1 MINLKSL
8 IDFLP
13 PIFKNTDTY
22 KVEGK
27 GILERFLE
35 VCGEYLED
43 DITPDIENTLDIINI
58 KNIDPLY
65 LNYLWELLGEIP
77 FGSNMAIDKDQWDR
91 YYDGTL
97 SKEELTQLSKNWVI
111 PKEGIISLDETQ
123 IRTLLKYSLT
133 LLKIRGTKK
142 FFETLFKIYGIGCTI
157 TEVDGYDKGLYAKLT
172 RTDYSSNID
181 DITTDTH
188 QQCDECLT
196 ININI
201 STRYYYSDKYGL
213 ILMGSDEVFF
223 MGKNNYISIDTM
235 DGVELY
241 NKYTPDSIP
250 DDRVNEWKGFIEFR
264 RVIEQLFDKYLPCNV
279 TPHITYSGVLPDDR
293 VSVDVQYLTD
303 QHITNENPIV
313 KIKVLVTST
322 YSRSGNKFYV
332 SKDSINW
339 SSKTFDS
346 GHIFNIE
353 DEGDLYFKSVD
364 TPSSLDYI
372 TVVKNITQEPPYR
385 LVVTGTEPSDSS
397 YNSISTPV
405 LWVFENGPSPNYV
418 QVSLMLFRGNQIVPS
433 NEVFISVN
441 GGPAEGIVDK
451 LGSTNF
457 IKLPVGDNRISW
469 VDNPDVY
476 LDIKVLRAYPLS
488 SGEELNPPKPKFRG
502 LPYGVSGSFSQL
514 EYYKENGVVK
524 QKHTQLGVFGNY
536 GAVGTPEN
544 PLGNVVTLGCT
555 IDGAYNME
563 AIVTNLKPW
572 AYQYNKLNGT
582 VEPIEGL
589 TKVDILYC
597 NNTVNVAYLD
607 EYFNN
612 NPGQVKDNLQAT
624 DIFYKASTITVT
636 PSGVINLTE
645 YMADPGFFIRG
656 GIILL
661 HPNTEELISKGLTP
675 NSGTNSEFYS
685 NFLVVVIPSIDSE
698 YKDGTTSIEVGFK
711 YTEFSRK
718 YQEYRDSKDIN
729 QSGRVRVSEYKR
741 GDTGR
746 DDITPL
752 IYNYISVEES
762 GYTSD
767 HKITNRLSVETKGSG
782 INPPDETTYL
792 GLTKVLVLN
801 NKGYS
806 SLKNE
811 YIADPIP
818 SKESIESYPVLFHK
832 DTMDLS
838 DFYWD
843 YLERVNLIFI
853 DCWAPFMNTQLMV
866 RKYKPSGITDGLYLK
881 PMLDI
886 PEEDIINLSEEDFKN
901 KYPGFPWNRSQVI
914 GYLIDPTVNG
924 LRVLETDGTK
934 DTFRSISVNTVYNI
948 ASSTGVLHLQNT
960 IITPVKFQFVV
971 YKDGEEWD
979 RDYYLVDSSGV
990 KYLPNRTY
998 EIRDLGITN
1007 FKVVPNL
1014 TRTSISPIGNSQYT
1028 PSFHEVRVVNGKLT
1042 NGSYPIVKQ
1051 ELKLTKPK
1059 CIINSTKP
1067 GRKILVW
1074 VRQVYPVLNSY
1085 QGVGIYKVITEG
1097 STDTI
1102 LSEDLVEQLPL
1113 EISNPGTYS
1122 FILKDLNTGMSISD
1136 IVRLEITDPYQTL

>member
-22 KVEGK
+22 KVGGK

-43 DITPDIENTLDIINI
+43 EITPDIENTLDIIDI
-58 KNIDPLY
+58 KNVDPIY

-97 SKEELTQLSKNWVI
+97 SKEELTKLSKNWVI
-111 PKEGIISLDETQ
+111 PKEGIISLDDTR
-123 IRTLLKYSLT
+123 IRDLLKYSLT
-133 LLKIRGTKK
+133 LLKVRGTKK
-142 FFETLFKIYGIGCTI
+142 FFETLFKIYGIECTI
-157 TEVDGYDKGLYAKLT
+157 TEVDDYDKGLYAKLT
-172 RTDYSSNID
+172 RTDNSNNID

-196 ININI
+196 INVDVF
-201 STRYYYSDKYGL
+201 THYYYSDKYGVL
-213 ILMGSDEVFF
+213 IMGSDEVYFV
-223 MGKNNYISIDTM
+223 GKNDYISMDTKE
-235 DGVELY
+235 GVELY
-241 NKYTPDSIP
+241 NTYTLDNIP
-250 DDRVNEWKGFIEFR
+250 DNKVNEWKSFIEFR

-279 TPHITYSGVLPDDR
+279 TPNITYNGILPNDR
-293 VSVDVQYLTD
+293 TQVNVQYLTD
-303 QHITNENPIV
+303 QHITNENPVV

-322 YSRSGNKFYV
+322 YSRSGNKFYM

-372 TVVKNITQEPPYR
+372 TVVKHITPEPLYR
-385 LVVTGTEPSDSS
+385 LVVDGMGDNER

-405 LWVFENGPSPNYV
+405 FWAFKDENGTSQDYV
-418 QVSLMLFRGNQIVPS
+418 EVILALLKGNQRVPIR
-433 NEVFISVN
+433 EVFISVN
-441 GGPAEGIVDK
+441 GGPAEGIVHEQ
-451 LGSTNF
+451 GG
-457 IKLPVGDNRISW
+457 IKSIELPIGDNRISW

-476 LDIKVLRAYPLS
+476 IDIKVLS
-488 SGEELNPPKPKFRG
+488 SEETLNPPKPKFRG

-524 QKHTQLGVFGNY
+524 QKHTQLGVFGTY

-555 IDGAYNME
+555 PDIAGAYNME
-563 AIVTNLKPW
+563 ALVTNLKPW
-572 AYQYNKLNGT
+572 AYRYNKINGT

-597 NNTVNVAYLD
+597 NDTVNRAYLD
-607 EYFNN
+607 DYINDDARS
-612 NPGQVKDNLQAT
+612 QVKNNLQAT
-624 DIFYKASTITVT
+624 DVFYKASTITVT
-636 PSGVINLTE
+636 PSDVINLTE
-645 YMADPGFFIRG
+645 YMPDPGYFIRG

-661 HPNTEELISKGLTP
+661 HPNTEELMSKGLNP
-675 NSGTNSEFYS
+675 NSGTDSEFRS

-698 YKDGTTSIEVGFK
+698 DKSGITSTSVGFK
-711 YTEFSRK
+711 YTEFSSK
-718 YQEYRDSKDIN
+718 YQEYRDPSGIN
-729 QSGRVRVSEYKR
+729 ESGRIKVSEYRR
-741 GDTGR
+741 GDIVREG
-746 DDITPL
+746 ITPL
-752 IYNYISVEES
+752 KYGYLYIEETA
-762 GYTSD
+762 YTSD
-767 HKITNRLSVETKGSG
+767 GITNQLGLDMKGEEN
-782 INPPDETTYL
+782 IFPPLDETTYL

-806 SLKNE
+806 SLKNK

-818 SKESIESYPVLFHK
+818 SRESITSYPVFFYN
-832 DTMDLS
+832 DIMDLS
-838 DFYWD
+838 GFYWD

-866 RKYKPSGITDGLYLK
+866 RKYEPSNIKDGLYLK
-881 PMLDI
+881 PILDI
-886 PEEDIINLSEEDFKN
+886 PEDDIKDLSDADFQN
-901 KYPGFPWNRSQVI
+901 KYPGFPWDRSQI
-914 GYLIDPTVNG
+914 QGYLLPTSTIKG
-924 LRVLETDGTK
+924 LLVLETDSTK
-934 DTFRSISVNTVYNI
+934 DTFRKIHVNTVHNVTS
-948 ASSTGVLHLQNT
+948 AKLLQDT
-960 IITPVKFQFVV
+960 LITPVKFQFVV
-971 YKDGEEWD
+971 YKNGEEWD
-979 RDYYLVDSSGV
+979 KDYYLVDSSGV

-1007 FKVVPNL
+1007 FKAVPNL
-1014 TRTSISPIGNSQYT
+1014 TSVSTPPAYQPSYT
-1028 PSFHEVRVVNGKLT
+1028 PSFHEVYVYNGMI
-1042 NGSYPIVKQ
+1042 NGSPSVVKQ
-1051 ELKLTKPK
+1051 ELKLTRPK
-1059 CIINSTKP
+1059 CIINSTKS
-1067 GRKILVW
+1067 GRKILVGI
-1074 VRQVYPVLNSY
+1074 RQVYPVLNSY
-1085 QGVGIYKVITEG
+1085 TGVDIYQVTTEG
-1097 STDTI
+1097 STNII

-1113 EISNPGTYS
+1113 EISSPGTYS
-1122 FILKDLNTGMSISD
+1122 FVLKDSNTGMIISD
-1136 IVRLEITDPYQTL
+1136 IVRLEITDPYNNIA